1 MEQKLKTQFLYEV
14 LNMLN
19 AAVVVWKIAFGPGLN
34 HTYSKYKEK
43 QSNVVSKPKVLKE
56 NIEPSALNS
65 TKNIIYYNFRANW
78 IY

>member
-56 NIEPSALNS
+56 NS
-65 TKNIIYYNFRANW
+65 TKCLEQFSSNDNKIHNIL
-78 IY
+78 